1 MSGAEYLFPFTTCEK
16 PKSGL
21 VAQPVSTSVNVLTC
35 IGLIALLLV
44 TKGPLQMPVI
54 SLVLALI
61 AFELWHAFSHMR
73 HIEGR
78 LQAHVIHALTYFI
91 AFLTLL
97 VIYTTTGSVHL
108 GFVAAA
114 VAVDIAIL
122 ISNQTK
128 LSVLSGVFVFVAALL
143 GNIGE
148 FPQKHLPILFTL
160 VVLGAGVFL
169 LEHHFCKAAMNVV
182 EMPYHAV
189 VEIIVM
195 SFILIFANMMLR
207 GFGQPQLKT

>member
-1 MSGAEYLFPFTTCEK
+1 MSRTEYLFPFTTCEK

-21 VAQPVSTSVNVLTC
+21 VAQPISTYVNVLTC
-35 IGLIALLLV
+35 IGLMALLLL
-44 TKGPLQMPVI
+44 TKGPLQLPVV

-207 GFGQPQLKT
+207 GFGQPQLK